1 MSNPWSLAGMIEEKR
16 LKSTFVIA
24 SLCSTLI
31 NTFSASIN
39 LWDKVS
45 EKRKQKKKDS
55 KQDDEINKLKEQV
68 AQIDKSKEK
77 PEPDGHR
84 RAYDSKGSD
93 TGDGEVLS
101 RSLERSEALIRRE
114 YNDGAGR
121 MGKRFAMGD
130 LITENQLQAQI
141 ITLQRTVIDVLQ
153 EALVNRQS
161 LSHGD
166 VQRLIAASLAARNG
180 SLDALRQQYQ
190 RLSFEA
196 HPPLPPRSL
205 SGTSHK
211 TSEIGAGE
219 LFCKYSLTL
228 QNISGMPLSASF
240 APGGDGHCPSCGVRL
255 DPETSDTYWHIEKRA
270 PANTRGENGDT
281 MKEYHFDLGQRFIV
295 KCHTDRGEYGCVL
308 CRRHGEV
315 DIVCRSVP
323 TLVNHVSKEHTIWE
337 LDAEPDLKKGVD
349 FIRTLP
355 PPQGQEKRNRLAR

>member
-16 LKSTFVIA
+16 LKSTFVVA

-39 LWDKVS
+39 LWDRMS
-45 EKRKQKKKDS
+45 ERRKQKKKDS
-55 KQDDEINKLKEQV
+55 KQDDEIRQLKEQI
-68 AQIDKSKEK
+68 AQVDKRSQK
-77 PEPDGHR
+77 PEADNNR
-84 RAYDSKGSD
+84 RVQDKGTD
-93 TGDGEVLS
+93 DDDGEALGLS
-101 RSLERSEALIRRE
+101 LARSEALVRQE

-121 MGKRFAMGD
+121 LGKRFAMGD

-196 HPPLPPRSL
+196 SPPQPRSL
-205 SGTSHK
+205 TSTSHS
-211 TSEIGAGE
+211 TIDVGMGE

-228 QNISGMPLSASF
+228 QATPGLPLSASF
-240 APGGDGHCPSCGVRL
+240 SPGGDGRCHYCGVQL
-255 DPETSDTYWHIEKRA
+255 DPETPDTYWHIEKRA
-270 PANTRGENGDT
+270 AANAHDSKGDPT
-281 MKEYHFDLGQRFIV
+281 KEYHFDLGQRFIV
-295 KCHTDRGEYGCVL
+295 KCHTGRGEYACVL
-308 CRRHGEV
+308 CRRYGEI

-323 TLVNHVSKEHTIWE
+323 TLVNHVSKEHTVWE
-337 LDAEPDLKKGVD
+337 LDADPDLRKGVSSPK
-349 FIRTLP
+349 TLP
-355 PPQGQEKRNRLAR
+355 PPPGQEKRHRLAR